1 MFVNL
6 LAEFNPN
13 NLNCDFEE
21 NKEKRFFHLYAGI
34 NNRMKE
40 QEGELSYSI
49 LKH

>member
-1 MFVNL
+1 MFIYL

-13 NLNCDFEE
+13 LNCNFEE
-21 NKEKRFFHLYAGI
+21 NKEKRFYHLYAGI

-49 LKH
+49 LKY